1 VDDDGDFIFMDRL
14 KDVIKSGGENVY
26 SSEVEGAI
34 LVNPM
39 VREAAV
45 VGVPDEHWGE
55 KVVAFLVC
63 DERLDLAALREEL
76 RGRLAGY
83 KVPKEFIRVGSLP
96 KSVYGKVLKSELR
109 RMYLEGGI
117 LG

>member
-1 VDDDGDFIFMDRL
+1 M
-14 KDVIKSGGENVY
+14 
-26 SSEVEGAI
+26 
-34 LVNPM
+34 
-39 VREAAV
+39 
-45 VGVPDEHWGE
+45 
-55 KVVAFLVC
+55 
-63 DERLDLAALREEL
+63 AALREEL